1 MQEIPEINIRS
12 LSIPEIPDYLITPP
26 QSIPTA
32 VPVTVQ
38 LGFPIVDM
46 PGCVEAHQEKNPK
59 NTALINDDPN
69 GTLIF
74 CDGHIPSF
82 NPINYEPDRNIKT
95 PESKVPP
102 YKPPETDFKL
112 PDTKKLV
119 PEKSKVP
126 AVTETIEE
134 VPLEEDSFDIIEYL
148 PPAQAVVS
156 TTVIAAAAAT
166 SALLARPVADFLLK
180 IIKPVVKKIIKKIH
194 AKLGRVP
201 QVYSVEERREMQR
214 ELTEAYRTARKLR
227 GK

>member
-12 LSIPEIPDYLITPP
+12 LSIPEIPDYLTTPP

-38 LGFPIVDM
+38 LGFPVVDV
-46 PGCVEAHQEKNPK
+46 PGCVEAHREGNSK
-59 NTALINDDPN
+59 NTTLTEDDPN
-69 GTLIF
+69 GTLTF
-74 CDGHIPSF
+74 CDGHVPSF
-82 NPINYEPDRNIKT
+82 NPINYEPESDLGT
-95 PESKVPP
+95 PSSTLPP

-112 PDTKKLV
+112 PDTKKLI
-119 PEKSKVP
+119 PEIPKVP
-126 AVTETIEE
+126 VVKEPVEE
-134 VPLEEDSFDIIEYL
+134 VPVEEDFNIIEYL

-180 IIKPVVKKIIKKIH
+180 IIKPVVKKLIKKMH
-194 AKLGRVP
+194 EKLGRVP

-214 ELTEAYRTARKLR
+214 ELTEAFRAARKLR

>member
-26 QSIPTA
+26 QSIPTS

-38 LGFPIVDM
+38 LGFPVVDI
-46 PGCVEAHQEKNPK
+46 PGCVEAHQERNPN
-59 NTALINDDPN
+59 NTALTNDDPN
-69 GTLIF
+69 GTLTF

-82 NPINYEPDRNIKT
+82 NPIEYEPDPNLGT
-95 PESKVPP
+95 PSSTVPP
-102 YKPPETDFKL
+102 YKPPKTDFKL
-112 PDTKKLV
+112 PDTKKLI

-126 AVTETIEE
+126 VIEEPVEE
-134 VPLEEDSFDIIEYL
+134 VPVEEDFNIIEYL

-166 SALLARPVADFLLK
+166 SALLARPIADFLLK

-194 AKLGRVP
+194 EKLGRVP
-201 QVYSVEERREMQR
+201 QVYSVEERREIQR
-214 ELTEAYRTARKLR
+214 ELTEAYRAARKLR

>member
-12 LSIPEIPDYLITPP
+12 LSVPEIPDYLTIPP

-38 LGFPIVDM
+38 LGFPVVDV
-46 PGCVEAHQEKNPK
+46 PGCVEAHREGNSK
-59 NTALINDDPN
+59 NTTLINDDPN

-102 YKPPETDFKL
+102 YKAPDTDFKL
-112 PDTKKLV
+112 PDNKNLI

-126 AVTETIEE
+126 AVKETIEE
-134 VPLEEDSFDIIEYL
+134 VPVEEDSFDIIEYL
-148 PPAQAVVS
+148 PPAQAVIS

-214 ELTEAYRTARKLR
+214 ELTEAFRAARKLR

>member
-26 QSIPTA
+26 QSIPTS

-38 LGFPIVDM
+38 LGFPVVDI
-46 PGCVEAHQEKNPK
+46 PGCVEAHQERNPN
-59 NTALINDDPN
+59 NTALTNDDPN
-69 GTLIF
+69 GTLTF

-82 NPINYEPDRNIKT
+82 NPIEYEPDPNLGT
-95 PESKVPP
+95 PSSTVPP
-102 YKPPETDFKL
+102 YKPPKTDFKL
-112 PDTKKLV
+112 PDTKNLI
-119 PEKSKVP
+119 PEKPKVP
-126 AVTETIEE
+126 VIEEPVEE
-134 VPLEEDSFDIIEYL
+134 VPVEEDFNIIEYL

-166 SALLARPVADFLLK
+166 SALLARPIADFLLK

-194 AKLGRVP
+194 EKLGRVP
-201 QVYSVEERREMQR
+201 QVYSVEERREIQR
-214 ELTEAYRTARKLR
+214 ELTEAYRAARKLR

>member
-12 LSIPEIPDYLITPP
+12 LSVPEIPDYLTTPP

-38 LGFPIVDM
+38 LGFPVVDV
-46 PGCVEAHQEKNPK
+46 PGCVEAHREGNSK
-59 NTALINDDPN
+59 NTTLTEDDPN
-69 GTLIF
+69 GTLTF
-74 CDGHIPSF
+74 CDGQMPSF
-82 NPINYEPDRNIKT
+82 NPINYEPERNIRT

-112 PDTKKLV
+112 PDTKKLI
-119 PEKSKVP
+119 PEIPKVP
-126 AVTETIEE
+126 TVREPVEE
-134 VPLEEDSFDIIEYL
+134 VPVEEDFNIIEYL

-194 AKLGRVP
+194 TKLGRVP
-201 QVYSVEERREMQR
+201 QIYSVAERREMQR
-214 ELTEAYRTARKLR
+214 ELTEAFRAARKLR

>member
-12 LSIPEIPDYLITPP
+12 LSIPEIPDYLITSP

-46 PGCVEAHQEKNPK
+46 PGCVEAHQERNPN
-59 NTALINDDPN
+59 NTSLINDDPN
-69 GTLIF
+69 GTLTF

-82 NPINYEPDRNIKT
+82 NPINYEPDPNLGT
-95 PESKVPP
+95 PSSTVPP
-102 YKPPETDFKL
+102 YKPPKTDFKL
-112 PDTKKLV
+112 PDTKNLV
-119 PEKSKVP
+119 PEASEVP
-126 AVTETIEE
+126 AVKETIEE
-134 VPLEEDSFDIIEYL
+134 VPVEEDGFDIIEYL

-180 IIKPVVKKIIKKIH
+180 IIKPVVKKLIKKMH
-194 AKLGRVP
+194 EKLGRVP

-214 ELTEAYRTARKLR
+214 ELTEAYRAARKLR